1 MTSKIEWAQQI
12 KAAGIELLYEHAL
25 KTGLQEMR
33 ELTGLSNPNSLP
45 PENWGKLST
54 SRAEAVKDKLLGKAT
69 KSVASII
76 GAGIGR
82 MAGAILATGSAL
94 VNATEAAVD
103 LVSATKA
110 VEDTRRPQAKA
121 ATMPK
126 NPNWGRSEKRLGKTQ
141 FYPVRRFAA
150 DPVPLTRQVRRQN
163 ERREQKMPLGAR
175 QSIWHDVMGY
185 GKIGNRREL

>member
-1 MTSKIEWAQQI
+1 MTTKIEWAQQI
-12 KAAGIELLYEHAL
+12 RAAGLEL
-25 KTGLQEMR
+25 
-33 ELTGLSNPNSLP
+33 

-94 VNATEAAVD
+94 AN
-103 LVSATKA
+103 ATKA
-110 VEDTRRPQAKA
+110 VEDARRPQAKA

-126 NPNWGRSEKRLGKTQ
+126 NPKWGRSEKRLGKTQ
-141 FYPVRRFAA
+141 FYPVRRYAA

-163 ERREQKMPLGAR
+163 ERRADKQPLFMSQR
-175 QSIWHDVMGY
+175 EWHQINGF
-185 GKIGNRREL
+185 GKVAGGR

>member
-12 KAAGIELLYEHAL
+12 KAAGLEL
-25 KTGLQEMR
+25 
-33 ELTGLSNPNSLP
+33 

-54 SRAEAVKDKLLGKAT
+54 SRAEAAKDKLLGKAT

-76 GAGIGR
+76 GSGIGR
-82 MAGAILATGSAL
+82 MAGAILSAGAAMGQSIAT
-94 VNATEAAVD
+94 VTEV
-103 LVSATKA
+103 VVTGNYEP
-110 VEDTRRPQAKA
+110 EDTRRPQAKA

-141 FYPVRRFAA
+141 FYPVRRYAA

-163 ERREQKMPLGAR
+163 ERRSDKQPLFMSQR
-175 QSIWHDVMGY
+175 EWHQINGF
-185 GKIGNRREL
+185 GKVAGGR

>member
-12 KAAGIELLYEHAL
+12 KAAGIEL
-25 KTGLQEMR
+25 
-33 ELTGLSNPNSLP
+33 

-110 VEDTRRPQAKA
+110 VEDARRPQAKA

-141 FYPVRRFAA
+141 FYPVRRYAA

-163 ERREQKMPLGAR
+163 ERRADKQPLFMSQR
-175 QSIWHDVMGY
+175 EWHQINGF
-185 GKIGNRREL
+185 GKVAGGR

>member
-12 KAAGIELLYEHAL
+12 KAAGLEL
-25 KTGLQEMR
+25 
-33 ELTGLSNPNSLP
+33 

-54 SRAEAVKDKLLGKAT
+54 SRAEAAKDKLLGKAT
-69 KSVASII
+69 KSVATII
-76 GAGIGR
+76 GAGFGR
-82 MAGAILATGSAL
+82 VAGAILAAGSVLA
-94 VNATEAAVD
+94 NATEAAVG
-103 LVSATKA
+103 LASASKGI
-110 VEDTRRPQAKA
+110 EDTRRPQAKA

-163 ERREQKMPLGAR
+163 ERRADKQPLFMSQR
-175 QSIWHDVMGY
+175 EWHQINGF
-185 GKIGNRREL
+185 GNRRGL

>member
-12 KAAGIELLYEHAL
+12 KAAGLEL
-25 KTGLQEMR
+25 
-33 ELTGLSNPNSLP
+33 

-54 SRAEAVKDKLLGKAT
+54 SRAEAAKDKLLGKAT
-69 KSVASII
+69 KSVATII
-76 GAGIGR
+76 GAGLGR
-82 MAGAILATGSAL
+82 VAGAILAAGSVLA
-94 VNATEAAVD
+94 NATEAAVS
-103 LVSATKA
+103 LASASK
-110 VEDTRRPQAKA
+110 EIEGTRRPQAKA

-163 ERREQKMPLGAR
+163 ERREQKMPIGAR

-185 GKIGNRREL
+185 GKIGNRRGL